1 MANNSINSL
10 TTFAGTHSRR
20 AASPL
25 CPTCLHPLLKSY
37 GAIYIMC
44 KHQLSSLKSFFASG
58 PFKFACEN
66 CGAKVYREHPKAAIP
81 WNVLVIDRIGILFLA
96 LVFLLFESLPIATA
110 AFFFISF
117 LLYLID
123 LKTEPLKSVNL
134 KEERKSQNQGMFVLV
149 MVVVVLI
156 AGLGAYLW
164 QP

>member
-1 MANNSINSL
+1 M
-10 TTFAGTHSRR
+10 
-20 AASPL
+20 
-25 CPTCLHPLLKSY
+25 
-37 GAIYIMC
+37 
-44 KHQLSSLKSFFASG
+44 
-58 PFKFACEN
+58 
-66 CGAKVYREHPKAAIP
+66 
-81 WNVLVIDRIGILFLA
+81 VIDRIGILFLA

-134 KEERKSQNQGMFVLV
+134 KEERKSQKQGMFVLV